1 MQRLG
6 KDHQWVNRPQRFD
19 RQRFNLRKLNEPE
32 VREQYHMEIT
42 NKSAALE
49 NLKDDEDLNRTWE
62 NIKEDMKT
70 SAK

>member
-1 MQRLG
+1 
-6 KDHQWVNRPQRFD
+6 
-19 RQRFNLRKLNEPE
+19 LRKLNEPE